1 MKNHI
6 PTSDS
11 GRRSWYLIIA
21 TAMLALVAMSNACWN
36 IEQEQNLRRIDKEI
50 STLKERTAG
59 LVRDFNNEHQIF
71 NRTNKPPRK

>member
-1 MKNHI
+1 
-6 PTSDS
+6 
-11 GRRSWYLIIA
+11 
-21 TAMLALVAMSNACWN
+21 MSNACWN

-59 LVRDFNNEHQIF
+59 LVRDFNNEHQIL

>member
-1 MKNHI
+1 
-6 PTSDS
+6 
-11 GRRSWYLIIA
+11 
-21 TAMLALVAMSNACWN
+21 MSNACWN
-36 IEQEQNLRRIDKEI
+36 IEQEQNLRRMDKEI